1 MILPFVP
8 HTISNRFHSRFVAE
22 TCICIELP
30 HNICILAVRSELET
44 VKNILL
50 FILFTKPGQ
59 YPSLPTLGYDIGSK
73 LYSFYDDIR
82 EDDIIEDV
90 CSQCEAL
97 RPYFNNGQIALKK
110 DKYNDQPSML
120 ISISGSESFPAGYRN
135 ASRNNNS
142 RYMIGITYD
151 DLHKMI
157 YDVKQ
162 QRIQ

>member
-1 MILPFVP
+1 MENVF
-8 HTISNRFHSRFVAE
+8 N
-22 TCICIELP
+22 IEVD
-30 HNICILAVRSELET
+30 NIIKSIQIGCDTTFELNEFGEPRMRSELET

>member
-1 MILPFVP
+1 MENVF
-8 HTISNRFHSRFVAE
+8 NAE
-22 TCICIELP
+22 VDNIIKSIQVGCDTTFELNEFGEP
-30 HNICILAVRSELET
+30 RMRSELET
-44 VKNILL
+44 VKDILL